1 MAKLQRKDV
10 KIFASNPNHATQ
22 VSTFL
27 TAKSETPD
35 YSSDPNAIQN
45 SNYDKGWLA
54 KGNDDLPQVEDM
66 NGVMF
71 SESYKNAYL
80 YQMGI
85 AEWHATDEYCINS
98 FCQVNG
104 VLYKSLVDLNIGNKP
119 TTDDGTKWEEI
130 PLEPYT
136 GENIG
141 TAEGVFAGK
150 TLNNELQFKSIAVSG
165 NGNISA
171 SDDTI
176 TIEIGGGGTGD
187 VYWGAIDGTL
197 SNQSDLQQALN
208 QKQNLI
214 GYTPENTANKVST
227 IRTGD
232 VATNTAYPTE
242 LATRTAIES
251 AIESANEYTDNALTN
266 LATDAFVLYANS
278 WTNIDTGTLTTTAPT
293 GTGTTHTLSSI
304 SPSTFENIANF
315 TYTTTQETRL
325 NNTFTYDVLVP
336 IRSATISGWGFKFLL
351 TITHQDVNYGNPTTI
366 LNEIK
371 ELKTINGELNFE
383 FKQDLL
389 NINEIVYPTGS
400 TINFSIQAISIPESG
415 ESTPYNFDLLV
426 YDQNN
431 PIVIS
436 RNKGINKNLVT
447 AFNTQALGRK
457 ENQEYFNTYILNSI
471 REKQYKINGFDFVYN
486 STTPYE
492 ASIIPV
498 DRTISTN
505 IGSNTL
511 PITNIYTRTITNA
524 PSRDNTI
531 DININGFRFL
541 KIDDSNNKILRI
553 FESETGFTSQI
564 IVDEVSGNTSVK
576 SDLIVS
582 QTGNTGSIGTNTN
595 AFPTGY
601 INNLSVATITNT
613 YTEIDSIE
621 FLNNTTTGHY
631 INYNAGTK
639 SNNYGTHVFKSGGGV
654 KFAIFGNMV
663 KSYVNLNPEN
673 SQNLGESN
681 NRWNTV
687 YTVTVNQSS
696 DIRLKENIKD
706 YEESAIEKI
715 EKLRPVT
722 FNFKEDINKTKKLG
736 LIAQELREEEPL
748 CVLGAETED
757 EYLGIDSYALTVF
770 CLKAIKELNEKVKTL
785 EARIKELEKK

>member
-1 MAKLQRKDV
+1 MAKLERKNV
-10 KIFASNPNHATQ
+10 KIFSSTPNNATQ
-22 VSTFL
+22 VTSFL
-27 TAKSETPD
+27 TAMDETPNP
-35 YSSDPNAIQN
+35 SSDPDVIQN
-45 SNYDKGWLA
+45 ANYTKGWLA
-54 KGNDDLPQVEDM
+54 KGDEDLPQAEDL
-66 NGVMF
+66 NGVIYT
-71 SESYKNAYL
+71 ESYKIAYL
-80 YQMGI
+80 YQQGI
-85 AEWHATDEYCINS
+85 AEWIVTQKYFENS
-98 FCQVNG
+98 FCQVAG
-104 VLYKSLVDLNIGNKP
+104 VLYQSLTDNNIGNDP
-119 TTDDGTKWEEI
+119 TTDDGTNWKI
-130 PLEPYT
+130 IALEPYV
-136 GENIG
+136 GQNIG
-141 TAEGVFAGK
+141 TAEGVYAGK
-150 TLNNELQFKSIAVSG
+150 TINNELQFKSIAVSG

-176 TIEIGGGGTGD
+176 TIAIGGGGTGD
-187 VYWGAIDGTL
+187 VYWGAIAGDIED
-197 SNQSDLQQALN
+197 QSDLQQALN
-208 QKQNLI
+208 QKQGII
-214 GYTPENTANKVST
+214 GYTPEDVANKVTT
-227 IRTGD
+227 IRTD
-232 VATNTAYPTE
+232 TIATDTAYPTE

-251 AIESANEYTDNALTN
+251 AITTANTYTDNALLN
-266 LATDAFVLYANS
+266 LSSDAFVLYANS
-278 WTNIDTGTLTTTAPT
+278 WTDIDTGTLTTTAPT
-293 GTGTTHTLSSI
+293 GTGTRHTLHYI
-304 SPSTFENIANF
+304 SQNNYENIANF

-325 NNTFTYDVLVP
+325 NNTFTYDVLLP

-351 TITHQDVNYGNPTTI
+351 TITHKDVNYGNPTTI
-366 LNEIK
+366 LNETK
-371 ELKTINGELNFE
+371 NLKTINGELNFE

-457 ENQEYFNTYILNSI
+457 ENQEYFNAYILNLI

-524 PSRDNTI
+524 PSTNNII

-601 INNLSVATITNT
+601 INNLSVATIKNK

-654 KFAIFGNMV
+654 KFAIFENMV

-681 NRWNTV
+681 RRWNTV
-687 YTVTVNQSS
+687 YAVTVNQSS

-715 EKLRPVT
+715 EKLKPVT
-722 FNFKEDINKTKKLG
+722 FNFKEDTNKTKKLG

-748 CVLGAETED
+748 CVLGEETED

-785 EARIKELEKK
+785 EARIKELEK